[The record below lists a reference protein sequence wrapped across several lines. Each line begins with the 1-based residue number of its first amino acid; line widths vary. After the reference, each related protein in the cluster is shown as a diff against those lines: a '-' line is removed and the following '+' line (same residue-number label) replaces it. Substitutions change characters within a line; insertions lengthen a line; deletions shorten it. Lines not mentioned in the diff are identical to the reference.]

1 MISFAYVLPGLF
13 LVFLIGVMVGV
24 KREQKN
30 TDRVFVAWK
39 RSNDELLELL
49 DKYNLRFTKLLEEL
63 REKSKR

>member
-30 TDRVFVAWK
+30 TDMVFAAWR
-39 RSNDELLELL
+39 RSTDSFIEALDKQNLQLVKLLDEL
-49 DKYNLRFTKLLEEL
+49 KKGR
-63 REKSKR
+63 